1 MQSMAKPLIK
11 RFLFH
16 SVLSIIIFYF
26 LARILF
32 SAGGKLFLAELAFLA
47 GAAFIFTV
55 FVVLYFLTRWGERV
69 IFFFYLVNLANLVF
83 LGYIQQRMH
92 LLILLTALIGF
103 VFSLIRKERKEEL
116 QPKQENVISDVLP
129 EAESIPKETEKPIKT
144 APVIKEEFKPG
155 KFVASQNSTYY
166 HQPKCDWAKKINRKR
181 RVWFYSKEEA
191 EEKGYKQHNCK

>member
-1 MQSMAKPLIK
+1 M
-11 RFLFH
+11 
-16 SVLSIIIFYF
+16 
-26 LARILF
+26 
-32 SAGGKLFLAELAFLA
+32 AELVFLA

-83 LGYIQQRMH
+83 LGYIQQRIH

-103 VFSLIRKERKEEL
+103 VFSLIQKERKKEPQSKPESIN
-116 QPKQENVISDVLP
+116 PIVLP
-129 EAESIPKETEKPIKT
+129 QTEKLPEETEKST
-144 APVIKEEFKPG
+144 RPVIKEEFKPG

-191 EEKGYKQHNCK
+191 EGKGYKLHNCK

>member
-83 LGYIQQRMH
+83 LGYIQQRIH

-103 VFSLIRKERKEEL
+103 VFSLIQKERKKEPQSKPESIN
-116 QPKQENVISDVLP
+116 PIVLP
-129 EAESIPKETEKPIKT
+129 QTEKLPEETEKST
-144 APVIKEEFKPG
+144 RPVIKEEFKPG

-191 EEKGYKQHNCK
+191 EGKGYKLHNCK

>member
-1 MQSMAKPLIK
+1 MAKPLIK

-32 SAGGKLFLAELAFLA
+32 SAGGKLFLAELVFLA

-83 LGYIQQRMH
+83 LGYIQQRIH

-103 VFSLIRKERKEEL
+103 VFSLIQKERKKEPQSKPESIN
-116 QPKQENVISDVLP
+116 PIVLP
-129 EAESIPKETEKPIKT
+129 QTEKLPEETEKST
-144 APVIKEEFKPG
+144 RPVIKEEFKPG

>member
-1 MQSMAKPLIK
+1 MAEHSFK
-11 RFLFH
+11 RFLLH
-16 SVLSIIIFYF
+16 SFLSIIIFYF

-32 SAGGKLFLAELAFLA
+32 SSGGRLFLAEAAFLA

-83 LGYIQQRMH
+83 LGYIQQRIH
-92 LLILLTALIGF
+92 LLILLTSLIGF
-103 VFSLIRKERKEEL
+103 VFSLIRKERKEEP
-116 QPKQENVISDVLP
+116 QPKTESPAQDVLP
-129 EAESIPKETEKPIKT
+129 KTESLPEEPEKSTQPI
-144 APVIKEEFKPG
+144 IKEEFKPG

-191 EEKGYKQHNCK
+191 EEKGYKLHNCK

>member
-1 MQSMAKPLIK
+1 MAQPLIK

-32 SAGGKLFLAELAFLA
+32 SAGGKLFLAELVFLA

-92 LLILLTALIGF
+92 LLILLTALIG
-103 VFSLIRKERKEEL
+103 
-116 QPKQENVISDVLP
+116 
-129 EAESIPKETEKPIKT
+129 
-144 APVIKEEFKPG
+144 
-155 KFVASQNSTYY
+155 
-166 HQPKCDWAKKINRKR
+166 
-181 RVWFYSKEEA
+181 
-191 EEKGYKQHNCK
+191 